1 VSFEENGLPPRHS
14 RKSKQ
19 KSSIPLKKVIRS
31 GLIVFGVLF
40 FGLIGFELYRA
51 NIAHPSVPSGS
62 PVVTTEEVTPQKPVS
77 ELERDS
83 KPNPSTQARPAEGT
97 VSNDQEIKET
107 ASAASPE
114 PHPNPVQPAAPSQTG
129 STTTEKAIP
138 PKTSLGTASPP
149 PTTGKNA
156 AGPKTIRHVVKKG
169 ETLFMLSRK
178 YYGNNESVSRIAR
191 YNGFHTETQ
200 LTEGNVVMI
209 PISQ

>member
-1 VSFEENGLPPRHS
+1 MSFEQNGLPPRHS

-40 FGLIGFELYRA
+40 FGIIGFELYRA

-62 PVVTTEEVTPQKPVS
+62 PVVTTKEVTPQKPVS
-77 ELERDS
+77 ELEQDS
-83 KPNPSTQARPAEGT
+83 MPNPSTQARPA
-97 VSNDQEIKET
+97 
-107 ASAASPE
+107 AASPE
-114 PHPNPVQPAAPSQTG
+114 PHPNPVQPAAPSKTG
-129 STTTEKAIP
+129 STTTQKAIP
-138 PKTSLGTASPP
+138 PKISSGTASPP
-149 PTTGKNA
+149 TAIGKNA

-178 YYGNNESVSRIAR
+178 YYGNNANVSRIAR